1 MANRPPVGLP
11 TLSRRSRILI
21 VVGVIVL
28 IGLILSSRVLSTY
41 IDWLWYGEVD
51 FRSVFTTT
59 LLTKLVL
66 FLVVGVVVG
75 GVVWANLLLAY
86 RSRPVFVPLSGPDD
100 PVSRYRMVV
109 SRRLKLFGLGIPLV
123 IGFLCAVTAT
133 NDWQQAQLF
142 LHGTSFGKTD
152 PIFNLDIGFFVFT
165 LPFYEWVLNWLF
177 VAAALSFFGALVT
190 HYLFGAIRL
199 AGRGGQLS
207 GPARIQLSVIAGVF
221 VLFKAVAY
229 FFDRYDLLFSQSNTQ
244 AYGATYTA
252 LNAVM
257 PAKLIL
263 LCIAVFCAAA
273 FFAGAFLRN
282 LQLPAIA
289 TALLVLSSLLIG
301 VAWPAVLQQ
310 FSVAPN
316 ANEKESVPISYN
328 IAATKD
334 AFGLTDDKVTYKPY
348 SNQPTATPDQVK
360 SDVPTVSNARLLD
373 PSVLYQTFK
382 QFKQGRNFYDFPPKL
397 DIDRYSV
404 KGVTSDYIV
413 AAREINTTGLAESQ
427 KNWINEHLVY
437 THGNGF
443 VAAKASTVTSQG
455 YPDFSVSELNSDG
468 KVSEG
473 EISVKQP
480 RIYYGEL
487 QGDTNDYAIVGGPD
501 GQNPNQGQEY
511 DTDTTKYTYQGSG
524 GVSIG
529 NWFDRL
535 VFAAYYGERNILFN
549 SAITDNSK
557 IMYYR
562 DPADR
567 VKNVAPWLTLDS
579 DPYPA
584 VVDGNIE
591 WIVDGYTT
599 LTNYPY
605 SQQTQLGDATSD
617 SLNTNGNGA
626 RQPNQG
632 VGYIR
637 NSVKATV
644 DAYTGQ
650 VKLYAVDDT
659 DPVLKAWEAIYPGT
673 VLPSSD
679 ISQQLRAHF
688 RYPEDLFK
696 VQRGLL
702 AKYHVTNPQN
712 FFSSVGFWSVP
723 TDPTAVDNPTNV
735 QAINQQTSA
744 QPPYYVMSGN
754 PAVPGSNATFQLT
767 SPLVFFGRDFMSA
780 YVSVSSDPGPNYGK
794 ITVLQLPA
802 DTQTPGPKLMQ
813 TQFITTNGNQ
823 LNLFRQQTTSIK
835 YGNLLT
841 LPVGGGLLYVEPV
854 YVEQS
859 QSTNSNSSYPQLSR
873 VLVSYN
879 GGVGFANTFTD
890 ALNLALSGATP
901 ATGGNTGGNTGG
913 TNTSTSSP
921 TTTTSQPPGS
931 PDMAK
936 AVADIQSALA
946 AIKSAQQSG
955 DFQALGNAYK
965 ALDDATKEF
974 NAANGSPTS
983 PTTTTTSG
991 GR

>member
-41 IDWLWYGEVD
+41 IDWLWFGEVG
-51 FRSVFTTT
+51 FQSVFTTT
-59 LLTKLVL
+59 LLTKVVL
-66 FLVVGVVVG
+66 FVAVGVLVG
-75 GVVWANLLLAY
+75 GLVWASLFLAY
-86 RSRPVFVPLSGPDD
+86 RGRPVFVPLSGPDD

-109 SRRLKLFGLGIPLV
+109 TRRLKLFGIGIPAV
-123 IGFLCAVTAT
+123 VGFLSAVTAT

-142 LHGTSFGKTD
+142 LHGTTFGKTD

-165 LPFYEWVLNWLF
+165 LPFYEWMLNWLF
-177 VAAALSFFGALVT
+177 VATALSFFGALIT

-207 GPARIQLSVIAGVF
+207 GPARIQLSVIAGIF
-221 VLFKAVAY
+221 VLLKAVAY
-229 FFDRYDLLFSQSNTQ
+229 FFDRYDLLFSQNNPQ
-244 AYGATYTA
+244 AFGATYTA

-316 ANEKESVPISYN
+316 ANEKESVPISHN

-334 AFGLTDDKVTYKPY
+334 AFGIGDDKVSTKVYDNK
-348 SNQPTATPDQVK
+348 PTATNDQIK

-373 PSVLYQTFK
+373 PSVLYPTFK
-382 QFKQGRNFYDFPPKL
+382 QFRQGRNFYDFPPKL
-397 DIDRYSV
+397 DIDRYTV
-404 KGVTSDYIV
+404 NGVTSDYIV
-413 AAREINTTGLAESQ
+413 AAREVNTAGLADSQ

-443 VAAKASTVTSQG
+443 VAAKASTVTSSG
-455 YPDFSVSELNSDG
+455 YPDFTVSELGSDG

-473 EISVKQP
+473 EINVRQP
-480 RIYYGEL
+480 RVYYGEL

-501 GQNPNQGQEY
+501 GQNPGTGQEY
-511 DTDTTKYTYQGSG
+511 DTDATKYTYQGSG
-524 GVSIG
+524 GVSVG
-529 NWFDRL
+529 NWFNRL

-591 WIVDGYTT
+591 WIIDGYTT

-605 SQQTQLGDATSD
+605 SQQTQLGDATTD
-617 SLNTNGNGA
+617 STNTNAGAGGA

-632 VGYIR
+632 VAYIR

-650 VKLYAVDDT
+650 VKLYSVDDT
-659 DPVLKAWEAIYPGT
+659 DPVLKAWESVYPGT
-673 VLPSSD
+673 VSPSSA
-679 ISQQLRAHF
+679 ISPELRAHF

-702 AKYHVTNPQN
+702 AKYHVKNPQD
-712 FFSSVGFWSVP
+712 FFSNVNFWNVP
-723 TDPTAVDNPTNV
+723 GDPTAVDNPTNV
-735 QAINQQTSA
+735 QAIQAQTTP

-754 PAVPGSNATFQLT
+754 PASSNGKASFQLT
-767 SPLVFFGRDFMSA
+767 SPLVFLGRDFMSA
-780 YVSVSSDPGPNYGK
+780 YVSVASDPGPNYGK
-794 ITVLQLPA
+794 ITVLQLPT

-813 TQFITTNGNQ
+813 TQFITTNANQ
-823 LNLFRQQTTSIK
+823 LNLFRQQATNIK

-841 LPVGGGLLYVEPV
+841 LPVGGGLLYVEPM

-859 QSTNSNSSYPQLSR
+859 QSANSNTSYPQLSR

-879 GGVGFANTFTD
+879 GGVGFAATFTD
-890 ALNLALSGATP
+890 ALNQALGAAP
-901 ATGGNTGGNTGG
+901 ANPGNGGSGGNTGS
-913 TNTSTSSP
+913 TSTSP
-921 TTTTSQPPGS
+921 TTTTGQPPAGS

-974 NAANGSPTS
+974 TAAQGATS
-983 PTTTTTSG
+983 TNPPTTGSG
-991 GR
+991 R

>member
-1 MANRPPVGLP
+1 VANRPPVGLP

-41 IDWLWYGEVD
+41 IDWLWYGEVG
-51 FRSVFTTT
+51 FQSVFTTK
-59 LLTKLVL
+59 LLTQVVL
-66 FLVVGVVVG
+66 FLAVGLVVG

-86 RSRPVFVPLSGPDD
+86 RTRPVFVPLSGPDD
-100 PVSRYRMVV
+100 PVSRYRMVI
-109 SRRLKLFGLGIPLV
+109 SRRLKLFGLGIPAV
-123 IGFLCAVTAT
+123 VAFLSAVTAI

-152 PIFNLDIGFFVFT
+152 PIFGIDVGFFVFT

-177 VAAALSFFGALVT
+177 VATALSFFAALIT
-190 HYLFGAIRL
+190 HYLYGAIRL

-229 FFDRYDLLFSQSNTQ
+229 YFDRYDLLFSQSNPQ
-244 AYGATYTA
+244 AYGANYTA

-316 ANEKESVPISYN
+316 ANEKEAVPISYN
-328 IAATKD
+328 IAATTD
-334 AFGLTDDKVTYKPY
+334 AFGLGSDKVSYKDY
-348 SNQPTATPDQVK
+348 SNQPTATADQIK
-360 SDVPTVSNARLLD
+360 TDVPTVSNVRLLD

-404 KGVTSDYIV
+404 NGVTSDYIV
-413 AAREINTTGLAESQ
+413 AAREMNTNGLADSQ

-443 VAAKASTVTSQG
+443 VAAKASTVNSQG
-455 YPDFSVSELNSDG
+455 YPDFTVSELNTDG

-473 EISVKQP
+473 AINVKQP

-487 QGDTNDYAIVGGPD
+487 QGDTGDYVIVGGPD

-511 DTDTTKYTYQGSG
+511 DTDVTKYTYQGSG

-529 NWFDRL
+529 NWFNRL

-567 VKNVAPWLTLDS
+567 VRNVAPWLTLDS

-605 SQQTQLGDATSD
+605 SQQTQLGDATTD
-617 SLNTNGNGA
+617 SLNASGNGP

-650 VKLYAVDDT
+650 VKLYSVDDT
-659 DPVLKAWEAIYPGT
+659 DPVLKAWEAVYPGT

-679 ISQQLRAHF
+679 ITPELRAHF

-702 AKYHVTNPQN
+702 AKYHVTTPQN

-723 TDPTAVDNPTNV
+723 TDPTAVDNPTSTA
-735 QAINQQTSA
+735 AIQQQTSA

-754 PAVPGSNATFQLT
+754 PAAGGGGNASFQLT
-767 SPLVFFGRDFMSA
+767 SPLVFLGRDFMSA
-780 YVSVSSDPGPNYGK
+780 YVSVASDPGPNYGK
-794 ITVLQLPA
+794 ITVLKLPT
-802 DTQTPGPKLMQ
+802 DTQTPGPKQMQ
-813 TQFITTNGNQ
+813 TQFITTNANT
-823 LNLFRQQTTSIK
+823 LNLFRQQTTNIK

-859 QSTNSNSSYPQLSR
+859 QASNSQTSYPQLSR

-879 GGVGFANTFTD
+879 NGIGFATTFAD
-890 ALNLALSGATP
+890 ALNQALSGTTP
-901 ATGGNTGGNTGG
+901 ATGGGTGGTGGNT
-913 TNTSTSSP
+913 STSP
-921 TTTTSQPPGS
+921 TTTSGQPTS

-974 NAANGSPTS
+974 TAASGSTS
-983 PTTTTTSG
+983 TTPTTTTTGG

>member
-1 MANRPPVGLP
+1 VANRPPVGLP

-41 IDWLWYGEVD
+41 IDWLWFGEVG
-51 FRSVFTTT
+51 FQSVFTTT
-59 LLTKLVL
+59 LLTKVVL
-66 FLVVGVVVG
+66 FVAVGLVVGG
-75 GVVWANLLLAY
+75 LVWASLFLAY

-109 SRRLKLFGLGIPLV
+109 TRRLKLFGIGIPV
-123 IGFLCAVTAT
+123 VVGFLSAVTAT

-142 LHGTSFGKTD
+142 LHGTTFGRTD

-165 LPFYEWVLNWLF
+165 LPFYEWMLNWLF
-177 VAAALSFFGALVT
+177 VAVALAFFGALIT

-207 GPARIQLSVIAGVF
+207 GPARIQLSVIAGIF
-221 VLFKAVAY
+221 VLLKAVAY
-229 FFDRYDLLFSQSNTQ
+229 FFDRYDLLFSQNNPQ
-244 AYGATYTA
+244 AFGATYTA

-316 ANEKESVPISYN
+316 ANEKESVPITHN

-334 AFGLTDDKVTYKPY
+334 AFGIGDDKVSTKIYDNK
-348 SNQPTATPDQVK
+348 PTATNDQIK
-360 SDVPTVSNARLLD
+360 SDVATVSNARLLD
-373 PSVLYQTFK
+373 PSVLYPTFK
-382 QFKQGRNFYDFPPKL
+382 QFRQGRNFYDFPPKL
-397 DIDRYSV
+397 DIDRYTV
-404 KGVTSDYIV
+404 NGVTSDYIV
-413 AAREINTTGLAESQ
+413 AAREVNTGGLADSQ

-443 VAAKASTVTSQG
+443 VAAKASTVTSTG
-455 YPDFSVSELNSDG
+455 YPDFTVSELGSDG

-473 EISVKQP
+473 EITVKQP
-480 RIYYGEL
+480 RVYYGEL

-501 GQNPNQGQEY
+501 GQNPGEGQEY
-511 DTDTTKYTYQGSG
+511 DTDATKYTYQGSG
-524 GVSIG
+524 GVSVG
-529 NWFDRL
+529 NWFNRL

-584 VVDGNIE
+584 VIDGNIE

-605 SQQTQLGDATSD
+605 SQQTQLGDATTD
-617 SLNTNGNGA
+617 SANANAAGA

-632 VGYIR
+632 VAYIR

-659 DPVLKAWEAIYPGT
+659 DPVLKAWESVYPGT
-673 VLPSSD
+673 VSPSSA
-679 ISQQLRAHF
+679 ISPELRAHF

-712 FFSSVGFWSVP
+712 FFSSVGFWNVP
-723 TDPTAVDNPTNV
+723 GDPTAVDNPTNV
-735 QAINQQTSA
+735 QAVQAQTTP

-754 PAVPGSNATFQLT
+754 PASSNSKASFQLT
-767 SPLVFFGRDFMSA
+767 SPLVFLGRDFMSA
-780 YVSVSSDPGPNYGK
+780 YVSVASDPGPNYGK
-794 ITVLQLPA
+794 ITVLQLPT

-813 TQFITTNGNQ
+813 TQFITTNANQ
-823 LNLFRQQTTSIK
+823 LNLFRQQATNIK

-841 LPVGGGLLYVEPV
+841 LPVGGGLLYVEPM

-859 QSTNSNSSYPQLSR
+859 QSSNSNTSYPQLSR

-879 GGVGFANTFTD
+879 GGVGFAPTFTE
-890 ALNLALSGATP
+890 ALNQALSGAAPPNTGTGG
-901 ATGGNTGGNTGG
+901 TGGNTGS
-913 TNTSTSSP
+913 TSTSP
-921 TTTTSQPPGS
+921 TTTTGQPPNGGS

-936 AVADIQSALA
+936 AVTDIQSALA

-974 NAANGSPTS
+974 TAAQGATS
-983 PTTTTTSG
+983 TAPTTTGSG
-991 GR
+991 R

>member
-21 VVGVIVL
+21 IVGVIVL

-41 IDWLWYGEVD
+41 IDWLWFGEVG
-51 FRSVFTTT
+51 FRSVFSTT

-66 FLVVGVVVG
+66 FLVVGVVLG
-75 GVVWANLLLAY
+75 GLVWANLLVAY
-86 RSRPVFVPLSGPDD
+86 RTRPVFVPLSGPDD

-123 IGFLCAVTAT
+123 IGFLCAVTAM
-133 NDWQQAQLF
+133 NDWQEAQLF

-152 PIFNLDIGFFVFT
+152 PIFNIDIGFFVFT

-177 VAAALSFFGALVT
+177 VATALSFFGALIT

-207 GPARIQLSVIAGVF
+207 GPARVQLSVIAGVF
-221 VLFKAVAY
+221 VLLKAVAY
-229 FFDRYDLLFSQSNTQ
+229 FFDRYDLLTAQSNPQ
-244 AYGATYTA
+244 AFGATYTA

-263 LCIAVFCAAA
+263 LCIAVFCALA

-289 TALLVLSSLLIG
+289 TALLVLSALLIG

-334 AFGLTDDKVTYKPY
+334 AFGLGDDKVSYKDY
-348 SNQPTATPDQVK
+348 SNTPTATSDQIK

-373 PSVLYQTFK
+373 PSVLYPTFK
-382 QFKQGRNFYDFPPKL
+382 QFRQGRNFYDFPQKL
-397 DIDRYSV
+397 DIDRYKV
-404 KGVTSDYIV
+404 NGVTSDYIV
-413 AAREINTTGLAESQ
+413 AAREMNTNGLADSQ

-443 VAAKASTVTSQG
+443 VAAKASNVTPTG
-455 YPDFSVSELNSDG
+455 YPDFTVSELNSDG

-473 EISVKQP
+473 AINVEQP

-487 QGDTNDYAIVGGPD
+487 QGDANDYAIVGAPS
-501 GQNPNQGQEY
+501 GQSPSQGQEY
-511 DTDTTKYTYQGSG
+511 DTDSTKYTYQGSG

-529 NWFDRL
+529 NWFNRL

-591 WIVDGYTT
+591 WIIDGYTT

-605 SQQTQLGDATSD
+605 SQQTQLGDATAD
-617 SLNTNGNGA
+617 SLNSNGA
-626 RQPNQG
+626 ARQQNQG

-650 VKLYAVDDT
+650 VKLYSVDDT

-673 VLPSSD
+673 VLPSSA
-679 ISQQLRAHF
+679 ISDSLRAHF

-723 TDPTAVDNPTNV
+723 SDPTAVDNPTNV
-735 QAINQQTSA
+735 QAIQAQTSP
-744 QPPYYVMSGN
+744 QPPYYVMSSN
-754 PAVPGSNATFQLT
+754 PASPGANASFQLT
-767 SPLVFFGRDFMSA
+767 SPLVFLGRDFMSA
-780 YVSVSSDPGPNYGK
+780 YVSVASDPGPNYGK
-794 ITVLQLPA
+794 ITVLKLPT

-813 TQFITTNGNQ
+813 TQFITTNGNA
-823 LNLFRQQTTSIK
+823 LNLFRQQTTNIK

-859 QSTNSNSSYPQLSR
+859 SNSNTSYPQLSR

-879 GGVGFANTFTD
+879 GGVGFGNSFTD
-890 ALNLALSGATP
+890 ALNQALSGATP
-901 ATGGNTGGNTGG
+901 ATGGGNGGGGG
-913 TNTSTSSP
+913 TTSTSTPPTSTTGSGGPGASP
-921 TTTTSQPPGS
+921 NLT
-931 PDMAK
+931 K
-936 AVADIQSALA
+936 AVNDINA
-946 AIKSAQQSG
+946 AIQAIKNAQASG

-974 NAANGSPTS
+974 AAAQSQTGT
-983 PTTTTTSG
+983 PTTTTG